1 MDSQSPSVKGW
12 HRFKHA
18 FIFRRP
24 TRAAET
30 ETEDGQAQQPFERAA
45 IEYGCTRMVI
55 DFDRM
60 DQQ

>member
-1 MDSQSPSVKGW
+1 MDSQTPSVKGW
-12 HRFKHA
+12 QRFKHA

-30 ETEDGQAQQPFERAA
+30 ETEEGKELQPYDRTT
-45 IEYGCTRMVI
+45 IEDGCTRMVI